1 MRRHQRLAP
10 APYDAL
16 TAFDRPS
23 PPERTPRQ
31 GEIKLG
37 HAVEVNPPSWI
48 EAVVLVQR
56 VCARLGRSQMPPM
69 IGDLTITF
77 DGDVRFAPGG
87 VADHREIIDGL
98 CRLLERL
105 IGSQSYPMN
114 VWLVLERAR
123 ATPRAFAGPDDL
135 GAAFNRVLPPGG
147 PARLA
152 AYAAEAAAM
161 RRVASIPVGARVG
174 PAPWFMRRARR
185 G

>member
-1 MRRHQRLAP
+1 MPRHQRLSP
-10 APYDAL
+10 TPYDAL

-23 PPERTPRQ
+23 PAERSPKH
-31 GEIKLG
+31 GAIKLG
-37 HAVEVNPPSWI
+37 HAVDVNPPSWI

-56 VCARLGRSQMPPM
+56 VCARLGRGQMPPM

-87 VADHREIIDGL
+87 VADHREVIDGL

-152 AYAAEAAAM
+152 AYAVEAEAM
-161 RRVASIPVGARVG
+161 RRAARVPVAPQAG
-174 PAPWFMRRARR
+174 PALWFMRRSRR